1 MGKQVRTKEQ
11 RRAELDEA
19 MERLDRGVREVFESG
34 RWERYLEVMSR
45 FHQYSAN
52 NSLLIAMQMPNATAV
67 ASYTDWKRKFG
78 RQVRKGERGIRILAP
93 VRYRRKVEDEDGD
106 EAVVERLAGFRL
118 ASTFDV
124 SQTDGEP
131 LPQIAELLDGSVE
144 RYGQVMG
151 AIEKAAHAIIED
163 IDAALGQAPPETATT
178 SGRATRRSF
187 PALASACCRSP
198 RSPITMERHRG
209 RELVAFPPSHS
220 AASGRPP
227 RPSGALGFSLDL
239 RSVGGNPCARKGRE
253 NFSRCG
259 SHDGEAKTRALAG
272 FAFPLRAPG
281 TPPPREPQGS
291 PQGRAGRLGGHIMEA
306 TIYEMATKA
315 IETFLDR
322 RGYDII
328 ERGWAHGSDR
338 AEFIAREGGDLVF
351 VTVKVSEGSGGFP
364 EEGPADREG
373 LERLA
378 AAYLEHFGEGD
389 ATVRFDIVSMMVL
402 GDSHGFLRLHRNALS
417 AL

>member
-1 MGKQVRTKEQ
+1 MGKQIRTREQ

-144 RYGQVMG
+144 RYEQVMG
-151 AIEKAAHAIIED
+151 AIEKAAPVPVGFEEMPTSVNGFFSRAERRIAIRPGMSQAQTVKTAIHELAHSRMHDFDGATPLEDLPDRGTREVQAESVAFVVASHYGLDTGDYSFGYVAVWASGRELDELKASMGAIREAAHGIIED
-163 IDAALGQAPPETATT
+163 IDAALG
-178 SGRATRRSF
+178 
-187 PALASACCRSP
+187 
-198 RSPITMERHRG
+198 
-209 RELVAFPPSHS
+209 
-220 AASGRPP
+220 
-227 RPSGALGFSLDL
+227 
-239 RSVGGNPCARKGRE
+239 
-253 NFSRCG
+253 
-259 SHDGEAKTRALAG
+259 
-272 FAFPLRAPG
+272 
-281 TPPPREPQGS
+281 
-291 PQGRAGRLGGHIMEA
+291 
-306 TIYEMATKA
+306 
-315 IETFLDR
+315 
-322 RGYDII
+322 
-328 ERGWAHGSDR
+328 
-338 AEFIAREGGDLVF
+338 
-351 VTVKVSEGSGGFP
+351 
-364 EEGPADREG
+364 
-373 LERLA
+373 
-378 AAYLEHFGEGD
+378 
-389 ATVRFDIVSMMVL
+389 
-402 GDSHGFLRLHRNALS
+402 
-417 AL
+417 